1 MIVVKNNLISFP
13 LSQSFEHTQQLSI
26 SIPSGFIRDEVN
38 NYFCGSSDQEVIIH
52 TGQFFS
58 LSILQKMASSTYL
71 IALLTLIA
79 GIYTGVRGYRNL
91 LNSMV
96 LTNLASII
104 FILIAFAC
112 SVQFF
117 SQFFTSNY
125 MYIHCTAEAVVLVIA
140 CLISYWLTR
149 ISIITAWKGVVMVT
163 FCLCGATIVRIV
175 ADIISLFTPLITMYV
190 NDDNSQ

>member
-1 MIVVKNNLISFP
+1 MLVVKNNLIALP

-38 NYFCGSSDQEVIIH
+38 NYFCGSNDREVVVH

-58 LSILQKMASSTYL
+58 LSILQKMSSSTYL
-71 IALLTLIA
+71 IAFLTLIA
-79 GIYTGVRGYRNL
+79 GIYTGMRGYRNL

-96 LTNLASII
+96 LTNIAFIT

-112 SVQFF
+112 SVQFS

-125 MYIHCTAEAVVLVIA
+125 VYIHYTAEAVVLVTS

-163 FCLCGATIVRIV
+163 LCLCGITIVRLV
-175 ADIISLFTPLITMYV
+175 TDIISLFTPLITMYV
-190 NDDNSQ
+190 SDGQ